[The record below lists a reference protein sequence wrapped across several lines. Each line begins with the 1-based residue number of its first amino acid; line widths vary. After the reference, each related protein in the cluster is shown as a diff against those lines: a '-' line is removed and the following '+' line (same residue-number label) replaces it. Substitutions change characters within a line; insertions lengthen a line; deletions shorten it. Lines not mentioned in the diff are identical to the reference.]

1 LANNIY
7 GISYPFRV
15 EGAGLPAKAVGRD
28 VIKSALI
35 TLLKTPKG
43 SRVMRPTL
51 GTNIHKLLFENVGP
65 LLHPLIE
72 REILTAIRDE
82 LPMVVVTGINMND
95 DNNKVTVNIFYQVQG
110 VSEETGA
117 VELSSG
123 R

>member
-1 LANNIY
+1 MANNIY

-15 EGAGLPAKAVGRD
+15 EGAGLPSKAVGLD

-35 TLLKTPKG
+35 VLLKTAKG

-51 GTNIHKLLFENVGP
+51 GTNLNQLLFENVGP

-82 LPMVVVTGINMND
+82 LPMVEVTDININD
-95 DNNKVTVNIFYQVQG
+95 DDHKVTVNIFYIVQG
-110 VSEETGA
+110 VADSTGS